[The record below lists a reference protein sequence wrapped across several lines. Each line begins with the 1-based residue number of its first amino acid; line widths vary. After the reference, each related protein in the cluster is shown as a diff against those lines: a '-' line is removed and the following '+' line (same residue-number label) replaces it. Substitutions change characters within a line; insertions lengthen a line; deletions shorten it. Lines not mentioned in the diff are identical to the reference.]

1 MKAGELRKKS
11 REDLQELL
19 DELVNLRRE
28 QFNLR
33 MQQATGQMARPDQ
46 YRKVRKNIARVKTVL
61 RAQAIE
67 QESKTAGRENVRGDA
82 S

>member
-1 MKAGELRKKS
+1 MKASELKNKS
-11 REDLQELL
+11 KEELL

-61 RAQAIE
+61 RAQDIATAK
-67 QESKTAGRENVRGDA
+67 QESA